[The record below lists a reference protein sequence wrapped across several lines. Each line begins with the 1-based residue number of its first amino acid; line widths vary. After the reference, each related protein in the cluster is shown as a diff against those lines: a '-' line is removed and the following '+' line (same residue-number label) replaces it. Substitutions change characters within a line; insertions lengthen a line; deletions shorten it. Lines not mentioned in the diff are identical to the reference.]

1 MTATESCRKPNTYLG
16 VPKISIIKESN
27 PNRPE
32 PIYESIDIDEALDD
46 ILDEIEDPSNAINP
60 AQREAIVEF
69 VDTKKKKKYLFDG
82 LNLIRITPKKST
94 KVKAVIGKAYLLHKK
109 FNRQM
114 SSMKMAVVEKV
125 VGTFSGSLSDYVPD
139 SGPKI
144 PPLIY
149 HSVKEIE
156 RREPITRTWIYRTPA
171 GSNVISKVKRTFLRG
186 KVPDVSK

>member
-1 MTATESCRKPNTYLG
+1 MTDNDSCPKQDTYLR

-46 ILDEIEDPSNAINP
+46 ILDEIEDPSNTINP

-69 VDTKKKKKYLFDG
+69 VDIKKKKKYLFDG
-82 LNLIRITPKKST
+82 LNLIRITPMKST
-94 KVKAVIGKAYLLHKK
+94 KVKAVIGKAFWLHKK
-109 FNRQM
+109 FHRRM
-114 SSMKMAVVEKV
+114 STMKMAVVEKV

-156 RREPITRTWIYRTPA
+156 RREPITRTWIYRTPTS
-171 GSNVISKVKRTFLRG
+171 SNVISKVKRTFLRG